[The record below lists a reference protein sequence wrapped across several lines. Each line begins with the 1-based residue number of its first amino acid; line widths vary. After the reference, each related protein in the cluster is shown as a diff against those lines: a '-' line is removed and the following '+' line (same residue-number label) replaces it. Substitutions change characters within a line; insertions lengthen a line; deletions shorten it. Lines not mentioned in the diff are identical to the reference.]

1 MVASS
6 AGTNGAAT
14 RSNATMSPVV
24 NDPNTT
30 HPMCPRG
37 SEAEGDGVPDPS
49 SGVELG
55 TGIGVVA
62 TMDSIHCT
70 GVARVQP
77 SALVARAV
85 VSTVAPSAPL
95 LDPRSGPRFL
105 VRLRGVRRP
114 VDRPVGATTESDGHC
129 PQTSS
134 SGSPLCQPLVR
145 AGVLGW
151 VVAGPGSD
159 F

>member
-1 MVASS
+1 MLASS

-14 RSNATMSPVV
+14 RSSAATSPVV

-37 SEAEGDGVPDPS
+37 SGAEGDGVPDPS
-49 SGVELG
+49 PGVAVG

-62 TMDSIHCT
+62 TMDSIRCSA
-70 GVARVQP
+70 VARVQP
-77 SALVARAV
+77 SAPVARGV

-114 VDRPVGATTESDGHC
+114 VDRPVRATTEGDGHC

-134 SGSPLCQPLVR
+134 SAADGARPITD
-145 AGVLGW
+145 LGHT
-151 VVAGPGSD
+151 PYD
-159 F
+159 